1 MRRYASWAYALAVAT
16 TACGF
21 ALEASA
27 QVVDMTNGRLDRCAM
42 HRELARPGQVP
53 TDCRA
58 SGKDDLRGKVKV
70 GGQQP
75 STPGAAPA
83 PTAPGGKAPTAP
95 AGQAP
100 AAPPQTVDRPPP
112 SREKPY
118 GVALPIPFDFDS
130 DRLTATGRRAVDQLA
145 EVFKLTGQDKF
156 IIQGHT
162 DGRGGEDYNKD
173 LSQRRAQA
181 VADYLVEKHG
191 ISRDRLETQG
201 LGKSS
206 LLLPADPN
214 NGRNRRVQVL
224 NVGG

>member
-1 MRRYASWAYALAVAT
+1 MRGYASWTFAMAVAT
-16 TACGF
+16 TVCGF

-27 QVVDMTNGRLDRCAM
+27 QVVDMTRGRLERCEL
-42 HRELARPGQVP
+42 HRTLGRQLPPECGGTGPA
-53 TDCRA
+53 A
-58 SGKDDLRGKVKV
+58 SDPSRGRVV
-70 GGQQP
+70 IGGGQQP
-75 STPGAAPA
+75 QTRATTGGTTA
-83 PTAPGGKAPTAP
+83 PTAPP
-95 AGQAP
+95 GQP
-100 AAPPQTVDRPPP
+100 APPPMVDRPPP
-112 SREKPY
+112 SRDKPY
-118 GVALPIPFDFDS
+118 GAALPIPFDFDS
-130 DRLTATGRRAVDQLA
+130 DRLTAAGKRAVDQLA
-145 EVFKLTGQDKF
+145 EVFKLNGQDKF

-162 DGRGGEDYNKD
+162 DAVGSEDYNKA
-173 LSQRRAQA
+173 LSARRAQA